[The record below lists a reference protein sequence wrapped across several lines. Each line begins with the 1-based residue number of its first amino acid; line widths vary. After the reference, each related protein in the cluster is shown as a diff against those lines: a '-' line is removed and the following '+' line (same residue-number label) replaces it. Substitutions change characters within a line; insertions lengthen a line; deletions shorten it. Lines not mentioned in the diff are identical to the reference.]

1 MQFERGTGS
10 INPIVS
16 ETQQQR
22 FRIKNRKK
30 RLVIILNNKFSLRLS
45 KIEKKNRRLYYFAK
59 KMFHGVVIYER
70 KMFIR
75 LVTDENQI

>member
-1 MQFERGTGS
+1 MYKGIMPVT
-10 INPIVS
+10 
-16 ETQQQR
+16 
-22 FRIKNRKK
+22 
-30 RLVIILNNKFSLRLS
+30 ILNNKFSLRLS